1 MPDVCSWLLFTCIG
15 ICIGLLI
22 RAALRAVID
31 QMTEDGRWDDDWRVV
46 VTGDA
51 SPEKYRDLSGSQ
63 PHGVAPAPTNGA
75 PNTGRGTIGL
85 RVRG

>member
-1 MPDVCSWLLFTCIG
+1 MEWLLATFAG
-15 ICIGLLI
+15 IVSALLI

-31 QMTEDGRWDDDWRVV
+31 RMTEDGRWSDDWRVV

-51 SPEKYRDLSGSQ
+51 SAEKYRDLSGSQ

-85 RVRG
+85 QVGE

>member
-1 MPDVCSWLLFTCIG
+1 MEWLLATFVG

-46 VTGDA
+46 VSGDA
-51 SPEKYRDLSGSQ
+51 SPEQDFDLPCSQ

-75 PNTGRGTIGL
+75 PNTGRGSIGL